1 MYTCPQ
7 VSAIIQQLFAEMM
20 ILGFVSMSFFF
31 LHVNDVTGWMAR
43 VDKEY
48 FKDGYPEK
56 CQNTAYDQSRA
67 KSCCI
72 ASCQEDQGCEDG
84 CRNWL
89 LQSSLNY
96 ESDKWWDGLRKK
108 CERDCERRDIYA
120 GHNMLLFTA
129 AQKAK
134 ALKAWWM
141 THHKTTDA
149 AQCKVGCHH
158 FRLCMN
164 VFLNEAAPAK
174 QWHGLF
180 D

>member
-1 MYTCPQ
+1 MR
-7 VSAIIQQLFAEMM
+7 VVAIALLAVGVGAAQWGPVNEAFAQRDSDAGAKTDSNNR
-20 ILGFVSMSFFF
+20 LV
-31 LHVNDVTGWMAR
+31 
-43 VDKEY
+43 
-48 FKDGYPEK
+48 PP
-56 CQNTAYDQSRA
+56 QNTAYDKSRA